1 MGDAVASHCV
11 NASKFRYTLTAYSA
25 IDNTLI
31 LFNALFIALGIFANL
46 AFEEIGLDL
55 YVVALLAFIAVG
67 LFLTRRGQPI
77 LLYYSAAY
85 VLGLIA
91 TFAYK
96 GFAFV

>member
-1 MGDAVASHCV
+1 MPACE
-11 NASKFRYTLTAYSA
+11 NATLRFLPMVGMTYFPLKSGEP
-25 IDNTLI
+25 
-31 LFNALFIALGIFANL
+31 LFIALGIFANL

-55 YVVALLAFIAVG
+55 YVVALLALIAVG
-67 LFLTRRGQPI
+67 LFLTRRRQPI

-96 GFAFV
+96 GFSFV